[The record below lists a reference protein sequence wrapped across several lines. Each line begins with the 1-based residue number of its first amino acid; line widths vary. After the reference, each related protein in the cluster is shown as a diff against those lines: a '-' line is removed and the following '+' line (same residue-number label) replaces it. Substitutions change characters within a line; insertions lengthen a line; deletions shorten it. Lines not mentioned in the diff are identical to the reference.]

1 MKGLKKIL
9 SIGCAVLTLAS
20 SMSFI
25 NVSADPPTVFK
36 NGSRTQNE
44 IKNNWSTYV
53 NEEKSKYPET
63 AHDQQTYWNGG
74 NLDSFSL
81 TPCTPTYEGSANHD
95 AI

>member
-25 NVSADPPTVFK
+25 SVSADPPTVFK

-53 NEEKSKYPET
+53 NEEKSK
-63 AHDQQTYWNGG
+63 
-74 NLDSFSL
+74 
-81 TPCTPTYEGSANHD
+81 
-95 AI
+95 

>member
-44 IKNNWSTYV
+44 IKNNRKQLMV
-53 NEEKSKYPET
+53 SKLIGT
-63 AHDQQTYWNGG
+63 A
-74 NLDSFSL
+74 
-81 TPCTPTYEGSANHD
+81 E
-95 AI
+95 I